1 MLVNC
6 ANYLSMLIILHYT
19 FTVVKVKSLTGREFS
34 QVFHLY
40 PVKAKKERKGGNA
53 LGIPALHERMKECD
67 RKRHVLGV
75 LFYHSLSRLA
85 SVLFAVFFRASAC
98 RRLRPRRRRS
108 GSMRRMRSCRGVPSW
123 RICLGSTP
131 GVSSERWISPSMP
144 SSMRAKAPNGAIFVM
159 TPVTT

>member
-1 MLVNC
+1 MLLYSRREKKLMLVNC

-75 LFYHSLSRLA
+75 LFYHSLSWLA
-85 SVLFAVFFRASAC
+85 SVLFAVFFRALAC
-98 RRLRPRRRRS
+98 GGTECFSHS
-108 GSMRRMRSCRGVPSW
+108 G
-123 RICLGSTP
+123 CLATVAG
-131 GVSSERWISPSMP
+131 W
-144 SSMRAKAPNGAIFVM
+144 
-159 TPVTT
+159 